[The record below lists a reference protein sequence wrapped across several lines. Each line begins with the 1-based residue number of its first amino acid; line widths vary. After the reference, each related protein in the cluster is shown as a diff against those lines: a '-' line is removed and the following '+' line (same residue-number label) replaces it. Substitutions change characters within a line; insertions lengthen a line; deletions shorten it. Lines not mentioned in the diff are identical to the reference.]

1 MRHPFTSSWVFVFA
15 VMGANL
21 GCTPRS
27 AGSGAAAPD
36 DGQALPAVG
45 DPQHNLLKN
54 GTFDDGVML
63 PWMQSFTVPAAGAAE
78 VKDGALCLRVDSPGA
93 NRWDAQ
99 IRHREMVVEQG
110 HNYTLSFKAWASRPT
125 RMTGKIGMSGPP
137 YKDYWTRAMDLDTKP
152 QPYGFTF
159 SMKDPTDATVELA
172 FHAGGQMVQG
182 PGPAEIC
189 IDDVVLSDPAF
200 VPPPPPAPVVIP
212 DVRVNQQG
220 YLPKAV
226 KVAAWV
232 TDVGEA

>member
-1 MRHPFTSSWVFVFA
+1 MLF
-15 VMGANL
+15 
-21 GCTPRS
+21 RS
-27 AGSGAAAPD
+27 
-36 DGQALPAVG
+36 
-45 DPQHNLLKN
+45 
-54 GTFDDGVML
+54 
-63 PWMQSFTVPAAGAAE
+63 
-78 VKDGALCLRVDSPGA
+78 
-93 NRWDAQ
+93 
-99 IRHREMVVEQG
+99 
-110 HNYTLSFKAWASRPT
+110 
-125 RMTGKIGMSGPP
+125 
-137 YKDYWTRAMDLDTKP
+137 LDTKP

-232 TDVGEA
+232 TDVGEAKGSGRGQRQDHSLWRGCRLG